1 MIFTNFVDKE
11 TIPVILDSESK
22 NNEQQNKKEKEKL
35 LKVNSQS
42 TFKAK

>member
-1 MIFTNFVDKE
+1 MIFTNVVDKE

-22 NNEQQNKKEKEKL
+22 NNEQNKKEKEKL